1 MKKPLAVA
9 VSRLRSD
16 ALSSNRTPNYF
27 ELFGL
32 PESFEVDLEDLQK
45 RWKSRAAQVHP
56 DRYVSGSAAEK
67 RVAMQWSAEINEG
80 YRVLKDPVSRARYL
94 CEINGHPPSERTGSQ
109 LDAAFLEQQMQW
121 RESLEEI
128 RDVVS
133 STGQGNA
140 LLDALSVE
148 VEQSRVQCVEQV
160 ARMLQAQCWPQAD
173 AALQQ
178 WMFVDKFIQEIAR
191 ARSAIS

>member
-1 MKKPLAVA
+1 M

-32 PESFEVDLEDLQK
+32 TQAFEIDLEDLQK
-45 RWKSRAAQVHP
+45 RWKTRAAQVHP

-67 RVAMQWSAEINEG
+67 RIAMQWSAEINEG
-80 YRVLKDPVSRARYL
+80 YRILKDPVSRARYI
-94 CEINGHPPSERTGSQ
+94 CEINGHPVSDRPGGK

-121 RESLEEI
+121 REALEDLREFATPTKQ
-128 RDVVS
+128 S
-133 STGQGNA
+133 SAQLE
-140 LLDALSVE
+140 LLADE
-148 VEQSRVQCVEQV
+148 VEQARVHCIEQV
-160 ARMLQAQCWPQAD
+160 ARMIQAQCWPQAD

-178 WMFVDKFIQEIAR
+178 WMFVDKFSQEILR
-191 ARSAIS
+191 TRSATS